1 MAIDRSKLRDGPIV
15 IESESIDSE
24 DTEKLANIIL
34 DIWGQSPVKFYD
46 TLFELGQNFLIN

>member
-1 MAIDRSKLRDGPIV
+1 MVIDRSKLRDGPIV

-34 DIWGQSPVKFYD
+34 DIWGQSPVKIYD
-46 TLFELGQNFLIN
+46 TLFELGQNF